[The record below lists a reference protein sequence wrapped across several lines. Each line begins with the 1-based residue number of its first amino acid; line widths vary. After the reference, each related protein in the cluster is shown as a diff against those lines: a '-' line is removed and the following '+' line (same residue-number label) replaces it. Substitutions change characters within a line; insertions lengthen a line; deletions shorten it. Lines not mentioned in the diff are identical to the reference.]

1 MSMRMCPLF
10 FPPHFRKMNKFI
22 PTLIFPLFIFASCNS
37 TSPEKAKGDAINDE
51 YERMEENM
59 PTAETIAYDSIAE
72 KEHIDTE
79 SAAICLEFS
88 RLVEK
93 LEEVKSPD
101 GLISAKKEY
110 AAALSALNGQM
121 NTLND
126 KDKTAVLNYK
136 KEAEAAYAQAC
147 KNYEIP
153 ASGVIA
159 NLNNLIRRI
168 DQVKTKEE
176 LDRFQSSR
184 LGMLRGLDDIYLCVE
199 HNSPQISE
207 VKRLAQSLKSKYS
220 SKRHEF
226 GLE

>member
-1 MSMRMCPLF
+1 
-10 FPPHFRKMNKFI
+10 MNKFI
-22 PTLIFPLFIFASCNS
+22 PTLIIPISILVSCNS
-37 TSPEKAKGDAINDE
+37 SSPEKAKGEAINEE

-59 PTAETIAYDSIAE
+59 PTAESLAYDSIAE
-72 KEHIDTE
+72 KEHINTE
-79 SAAICLEFS
+79 SAAICHEFS
-88 RLVEK
+88 RLVNK
-93 LEEVKSPD
+93 LKDVKSPD
-101 GLISAKKEY
+101 GLISAKKDY
-110 AAALSALNGQM
+110 AAGLTTLNGQM
-121 NTLND
+121 STLND
-126 KDKTAVLNYK
+126 NDKTAVLNYK

-184 LGMLRGLDDIYLCVE
+184 LGMLHGLDDIYLCVE
-199 HNSPQISE
+199 HNSPRIAE
-207 VKRLAQSLKSKYS
+207 VKRLAQTLKSKYS
-220 SKRHEF
+220 AKRHEF